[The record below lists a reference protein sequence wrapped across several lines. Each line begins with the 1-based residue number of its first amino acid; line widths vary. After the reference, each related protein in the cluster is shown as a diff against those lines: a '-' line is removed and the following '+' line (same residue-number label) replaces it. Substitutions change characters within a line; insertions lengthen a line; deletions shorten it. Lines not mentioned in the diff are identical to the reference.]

1 MSCIKKVENGSSAE
15 VEYRT
20 MAFTMAELTCLTYL
34 LRDLGIHLPDPPIL
48 FCNNT
53 SALHMAQSNLLCS
66 P

>member
-34 LRDLGIHLPDPPIL
+34 LRDLEIHLLDPPIL
-48 FCNNT
+48 VCNNT
-53 SALHMAQSNLLCS
+53 SSLHMAESSLSCS
-66 P
+66 H